1 MSTRKPWLI
10 LPVESQV
17 REFDAK
23 LLLAC
28 VAAERG
34 HVSILGYRSD
44 VDAEITRF
52 PRGTYL
58 SKSLTRRS
66 RNQFRTLQRLGHEI
80 GAWDEEALVYP
91 NVEYYFEQRMSVPTL
106 RYLSLLL
113 AWGND
118 NADVFRKHPSY
129 DGAPIYTCGNPR
141 IDLLRPELRATFD
154 HAVRP
159 IRERYG
165 RFLLLNTNFSKVSG
179 RRYRDQPRT
188 QSLPPEA
195 LAKRRAM
202 KDGYYAHK
210 QALFEAFLAMTPA
223 VAKAFPDHRIIV
235 RPHPSELREPWEA
248 LAEAHENLHVV
259 DGGNVIPWL
268 LAADATI
275 HNGCTTAIEAF
286 ALGRPSIAYRP
297 VTSERWDHQV
307 PNALSREC
315 ESQGALT
322 ALLARAVA
330 GDLGAEPSPEQV
342 RLFDEHVVGLSGALA
357 SDRVVDALESHR
369 EQRGELRRP
378 PVAEYLRGRL
388 AARRRRLDRER
399 SRRSRDKMETKH
411 AHRFPGIP
419 LDGLREKIERLDAC
433 LGRFE
438 GVRVEQIAEKIF
450 RIEA

>member
-17 REFDAK
+17 RELDAK

-34 HVSILGYRSD
+34 QVSILGYRSD

-52 PRGTYL
+52 PRATYL

-80 GAWDEEALVYP
+80 GTWDEEALVYP
-91 NVEYYFEQRMSVPTL
+91 NVEYYFEQRMSIPTMG
-106 RYLSLLL
+106 YLSLLL

-118 NADVFRKHPSY
+118 NADVFRKHPAY
-129 DGAPIYTCGNPR
+129 DGAPIYTVGNPR
-141 IDLLRPELRATFD
+141 IDLLRPELRSFFD
-154 HAVRP
+154 EDVRP

-179 RRYRDQPRT
+179 RRYRDQPRAPKG
-188 QSLPPEA
+188 SPED
-195 LAKRRAM
+195 LENRRAM

-210 QALFEAFLAMTPA
+210 RALFEAFLDMVPA
-223 VAKAFPDHRIIV
+223 VANAFPEHRVIV

-248 LAEAHENLHVV
+248 LAEAHENVLVV

-268 LAADATI
+268 LAADAMI

-286 ALGRPSIAYRP
+286 ALQRPSIAYRP
-297 VTSERWDHQV
+297 VTSGPWDHDV
-307 PNALSREC
+307 PNSLSHEC
-315 ESQGALT
+315 EGPDALN

-330 GDLGAEPSPEQV
+330 GELGAEPSPEQA
-342 RLFDEHVVGLSGALA
+342 RLFDEYVVGLSGALA
-357 SDRVVDALESHR
+357 SDRVVDALEAHR
-369 EQRGELRRP
+369 EQRGAPGRP
-378 PVAEYLRGRL
+378 PVGEYLRGRL
-388 AARRRRLDRER
+388 TASRRRRDRER
-399 SRRSRDKMETKH
+399 SRRSGDKMETKH
-411 AHRFPGIP
+411 AHRFPGVSP
-419 LDGLREKIERLDAC
+419 EALRGKIARLDAC
-433 LGRFE
+433 LGRFAD
-438 GVRVEQIAEKIF
+438 VRVTPIAEKIF